1 MLAPEKSGDPSM
13 TDDVE
18 LRRMA
23 IHRADMKLG
32 FRSHVIAYAIVNA
45 GLFFINIVTT
55 PGQWW
60 FYWPLLGWG
69 LGLAAHA
76 AAVYMDGEHI
86 RDRMIEAEYERLR
99 RRAAGS

>member
-1 MLAPEKSGDPSM
+1 MA
-13 TDDVE
+13 DDAE

-32 FRSHVIAYAIVNA
+32 FRAHVMAYAIVNA
-45 GLFFINIVTT
+45 GLTLINLVTT
-55 PGQWW
+55 PDHIW
-60 FYWPLLGWG
+60 FYWPMIGWG

-76 AAVYMDGEHI
+76 AAVFADGEHI

-99 RRAAGS
+99 RRTSGS